1 MKKITTI
8 CLLAWAALAVS
19 CRNKDLVD
27 PVQGGPAITVRINW
41 ATGLN
46 VPTRDGM
53 RINLFSLDEGVHH
66 YGRADVPHHGAQV
79 RLSVGTSHKTFAYN
93 YSGNNVQFS
102 NEEHP
107 ERIEAKVGAKVRSTY
122 SRAFPDQTTIDEVR
136 GDFHVGINDS
146 YTVIN
151 IPDEQYIDVWP
162 ANAVITYTYEV
173 RNVRGARYISE
184 ARGGIAG
191 FSASYNLATGALA
204 DSPST
209 VLFDGQ
215 ANPSDNTITG
225 SFRTF
230 GRLEMTNDFTIEIL
244 FPSAMPGNGI
254 IQRTWDVTGQIDDNV
269 NRHII
274 IDGSDIDIP
283 EPPGDPG
290 DDTGGWQ
297 VDVDD
302 WEDVTVPLN

>member
-1 MKKITTI
+1 MVSA
-8 CLLAWAALAVS
+8 LLAVS

-27 PVQGGPAITVRINW
+27 PDYVPTGTNVTVRINW
-41 ATGLN
+41 APGLN
-46 VPTRDGM
+46 VPTRQGM
-53 RINLFSLDEGVHH
+53 RINLFSLDEGETH
-66 YGRADVPHHGAQV
+66 YGRADVRHHGSPVKLAH
-79 RLSVGTSHKTFAYN
+79 STTHKTFAYN

-102 NEEHP
+102 NEDHP
-107 ERIEAKVGAKVRSTY
+107 EQIGASVGLMSRATY
-122 SRAFPDQTTIDEVR
+122 TRAFPDETTIDEVR

-146 YTVIN
+146 YTVQN
-151 IPDEQYIDVWP
+151 IVGEQFIDVHP
-162 ANAVITYTYEV
+162 ANAVITYTYEIRKV
-173 RNVRGARYISE
+173 KGTQFIVE
-184 ARGGIAG
+184 ARGGISG
-191 FSASYNLATGALA
+191 FSSTYALATGEL
-204 DSPST
+204 SETPST

-230 GRLEMTNDFTIEIL
+230 GRLDMTNNFTIEIL
-244 FPSAMPGNGI
+244 FPSATPGNGI

-274 IDGSDIDIP
+274 IDAPEIEIP
-283 EPPGDPG
+283 DNGGDPG
-290 DDTGGWQ
+290 DNPGGNGGWQ